1 MKNLLFG
8 ISLAAA
14 VMMAFGCN
22 NNAKKAAAEAEAEQA
37 RLDSIAAAESAAKAA
52 KEKNAMEI
60 MATLPEEPVFD
71 IITNLGTITVKLYS
85 KTPKHRDNFEKL
97 ALTGFY
103 DGLLF
108 HRVING
114 FMIQG
119 GDPLTRDTSAAAVA
133 KYGQGG
139 PGYTIPAEF
148 VPEYRHKKG
157 ALAAARR
164 GDVANPMKE
173 SSGSQFYIV
182 QDEKACAQLDG
193 AYTVYGETIKGL
205 DIIDRIAQ
213 VATDNRDKPVMDVRI
228 KTIRLEGDTS
238 PIPEPTLE
246 SSKAANTPKVGE
258 KVRRG
263 KHVITRIEPENKK

>member
-1 MKNLLFG
+1 MNMKNLVFG
-8 ISLAAA
+8 IALAAA
-14 VMMAFGCN
+14 ALTAFGCGN
-22 NNAKKAAAEAEAEQA
+22 SSKKAEAAAQAEQA
-37 RLDSIAAAESAAKAA
+37 RLDSIEAAQQAA
-52 KEKNAMEI
+52 KEKTAMEK
-60 MATLPEEPVFD
+60 MSTLPEEPVFD
-71 IITNLGTITVKLYS
+71 IVTNLGTITVKLYS

-97 ALTGFY
+97 ALTGY
-103 DGLLF
+103 YNGLLF

-119 GDPLTRDTSAAAVA
+119 GDPFTRDTSAAAVA

-148 VPEYRHKKG
+148 VPEYKHKKG

-193 AYTVYGETIKGL
+193 AYTVYGETIKGF

-213 VATDNRDKPVMDVRI
+213 VATDNRDKPVMPVKII
-228 KTIRLEGDTS
+228 KVSLKE
-238 PIPEPTLE
+238 E
-246 SSKAANTPKVGE
+246 
-258 KVRRG
+258 
-263 KHVITRIEPENKK
+263 

>member
-1 MKNLLFG
+1 MNMKNLVFG
-8 ISLAAA
+8 IALAAA
-14 VMMAFGCN
+14 ALTEFSCGN
-22 NNAKKAAAEAEAEQA
+22 SSKKAEAAAQAEQA
-37 RLDSIAAAESAAKAA
+37 RLDSIEAAQQAA
-52 KEKNAMEI
+52 KEKTAMEK

-71 IITNLGTITVKLYS
+71 IVTNLGTITVKLYS

-97 ALTGFY
+97 ALTGY
-103 DGLLF
+103 YNGLLF

-119 GDPLTRDTSAAAVA
+119 GDPFTRDTSAAAVA

-148 VPEYRHKKG
+148 VPEYKHKKG

-193 AYTVYGETIKGL
+193 AYTVYGETIKGF

-213 VATDNRDKPVMDVRI
+213 VATDNRDKPVMPVKII
-228 KTIRLEGDTS
+228 KVSLKE
-238 PIPEPTLE
+238 E
-246 SSKAANTPKVGE
+246 
-258 KVRRG
+258 
-263 KHVITRIEPENKK
+263 

>member
-1 MKNLLFG
+1 MRNLTFKVLTV
-8 ISLAAA
+8 AAA
-14 VMMAFGCN
+14 ATIVFGCN
-22 NNAKKAAAEAEAEQA
+22 NSAKKAAAAAAAEQA
-37 RLDSIAAAESAAKAA
+37 RQDSIAATKKIKET
-52 KEKNAMEI
+52 KEKKAMEL
-60 MATLPEEPVFD
+60 MKKLPEEPEFD
-71 IITNLGTITVKLYS
+71 IVTSMGTITVKLYS

-119 GDPLTRDTSAAAVA
+119 GDPLTKDPQQVA
-133 KYGQGG
+133 RYGQGG
-139 PGYTIPAEF
+139 PGYTVPAEF
-148 VPEYRHKKG
+148 VKEYTHKKG
-157 ALAAARR
+157 ALAAARK

-182 QDEKACAQLDG
+182 QNEKACAQLDG
-193 AYTVYGETIKGL
+193 GYTVYGETIKGL

-228 KTIRLEGDTS
+228 ETIKPSGKTAEIARENGWHD
-238 PIPEPTLE
+238 
-246 SSKAANTPKVGE
+246 V
-258 KVRRG
+258 VR
-263 KHVITRIEPENKK
+263 VNK